1 MRDSVTSTRLLL
13 PPLRLRMAF
22 VTVPPRIAGVPDPV
36 PTSSPEGAA
45 PSDPADDAVLEPTPA
60 EAEPT
65 DESPEAQPTQA
76 GSAKDAAADAPEDAA
91 AHTSEDTADDTP
103 ADTSD
108 DTPADPAADALP
120 TEAELLRTAVPATVR
135 RAPRYGAFMTA
146 GALAGVVVG
155 LLLAVLADTGSVT
168 DAGGVLPFLG
178 GSNGP
183 RLLSALTGAVVGLG
197 VGAGLALWA
206 DRRSLR
212 R

>member
-1 MRDSVTSTRLLL
+1 MRVTVTTSRL
-13 PPLRLRMAF
+13 LRLRMAF
-22 VTVPPRIAGVPDPV
+22 GTVPPRITGVPDPV

-45 PSDPADDAVLEPTPA
+45 PSDPTDDAVLEPTPA
-60 EAEPT
+60 EVVPT
-65 DESPEAQPTQA
+65 DETPQDEPTQP
-76 GSAKDAAADAPEDAA
+76 GSAEDA
-91 AHTSEDTADDTP
+91 TEDTGEDTA
-103 ADTSD
+103 AH
-108 DTPADPAADALP
+108 AVP
-120 TEAELLRTAVPATVR
+120 TEVELLRTAVPATVR

-146 GALAGVVVG
+146 GALVGVVVG

-183 RLLSALTGAVVGLG
+183 RLLSVLAGAVVGIG
-197 VGAGLALWA
+197 AGAGLALWA

>member
-1 MRDSVTSTRLLL
+1 MRVTVTTSRL
-13 PPLRLRMAF
+13 LRLRMAF
-22 VTVPPRIAGVPDPV
+22 GTVPPRIASVPDPV
-36 PTSSPEGAA
+36 PTSSPEGAT
-45 PSDPADDAVLEPTPA
+45 PSDPAVDALLEPTPA
-60 EAEPT
+60 ESVPT
-65 DESPEAQPTQA
+65 DESPEDQPTPA
-76 GSAKDAAADAPEDAA
+76 GSAEDAAADTSDATA
-91 AHTSEDTADDTP
+91 EHTADGTADGTP
-103 ADTSD
+103 E
-108 DTPADPAADALP
+108 DPAADAVP